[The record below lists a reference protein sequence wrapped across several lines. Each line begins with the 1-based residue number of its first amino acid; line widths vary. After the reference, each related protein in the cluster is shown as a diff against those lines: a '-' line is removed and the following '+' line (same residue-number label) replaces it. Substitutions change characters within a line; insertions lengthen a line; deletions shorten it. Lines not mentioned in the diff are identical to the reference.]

1 MSISQPNSKMKR
13 ILKGILMKQYYD
25 TMEYMLSEETDLV
38 GELRQRAK
46 EIRDEVFSD
55 PASTAEDR
63 KKAEDILKFTTIEE
77 YYKEVPRS
85 TVFGIFHYLRYKF
98 PGESTIVAHSRMYDK
113 LMDEV
118 NRKYILI
125 NPESLK

>member
-1 MSISQPNSKMKR
+1 MYN
-13 ILKGILMKQYYD
+13 L
-25 TMEYMLSEETDLV
+25 ESEEKIENFIYNIRGKEVMLDSDLARLYNCKNGTKTINQAV
-38 GELRQRAK
+38 SRHPERFPMDFYFQL
-46 EIRDEVFSD
+46 
-55 PASTAEDR
+55 
-63 KKAEDILKFTTIEE
+63 TIEE

-125 NPESLK
+125 DPESLK